1 MIPSPQLYKKG
12 REVVK
17 KIFAMFMVCTILLG
31 LVGCNSS
38 NPKLQDPSFVPLTM
52 TPGETHTSYEDVEIQ
67 IDSLNWHEGN
77 LKSSLVVAWNNETK
91 YEVTYGA
98 SFEIERLDGAE
109 WVSCAIPDDLV
120 FTAIGYLL
128 PAGKMKNETYT
139 LTDMFDVTSP
149 GTYRFKTDCYVSDN
163 AEQGTKCELTAE
175 FTLGNVKCPDDSKVT
190 GTDVQWAAQYIRT
203 NGYSEGVLYP
213 SVRIIDSLQE
223 LKDYYNTWH
232 EVFDLER
239 KEKVYS
245 DTTVGFLDACDQ
257 YDDAFFEK
265 NYLIFVLLEEGS
277 GSIRHE
283 VRSVEQAEDKKISIS
298 IDRKV
303 PEVGTDDM
311 ADWHIILELSR
322 DVLVEN
328 SIDTCLY
335 VDGLPSYMDDK
346 IVIPQTEGAFKK
358 PPEGIVITPEGQTA
372 IHAAGYSWF
381 CMLGN
386 GLEEAV
392 IADQAGRPLSKES
405 LDPVIISSQHAET
418 VYAPVPV
425 SDAYEP
431 TNSLGYLVKLTWETE
446 PSSITYSCW
455 PETVW
460 QKENVPEETVVS
472 QDGAFYAKP
481 GGYVYEIVATWDD
494 TGKGY
499 HGRANYYVY
508 IVGGDDHKHQV
519 AATAQTIDDP
529 VTGYCGNTWTRLH
542 IDGKEYSFM
551 YGYSVTLTDI
561 LVNLDYDPMRVC
573 RCRPEY
579 TVDTEFGLGYGI
591 NLTAGYARCEKG
603 QADLTQE
610 QIDTIAEI
618 IEWAETTNC
627 KYPIGN

>member
-1 MIPSPQLYKKG
+1 M
-12 REVVK
+12 K
-17 KIFAMFMVCTILLG
+17 KIFAIILAGVLLLG
-31 LVGCNSS
+31 LPGCQES
-38 NPKLQDPSFVPLTM
+38 NPKLNDPCFAPLAM
-52 TPGETHTSYEDVEIQ
+52 TPGETHSSYDGIDIQ
-67 IDSLNWHEGN
+67 IDSLNWHEEET
-77 LKSSLVVAWNNETK
+77 KTTMVVVWNNDSG
-91 YEVTYGA
+91 YDAIYGA
-98 SFEIERLDGAE
+98 AYEIECLDGQE
-109 WVSCAIPDDLV
+109 WVSCAMQEDLS
-120 FTAIGYLL
+120 FIEIAYELK
-128 PAGKMKNETYT
+128 AGRKQNEEYN
-139 LTDMFDVTSP
+139 LTNAYDVSSP
-149 GTYRFKTDCYVSDN
+149 GTYRFKAECYVHDN
-163 AEQGTKCELTAE
+163 TEKSTKCELVAE
-175 FTLGNVKCPDDSKVT
+175 FTVGNVKCPDDSKET
-190 GTDVQWAAQYIRT
+190 GTDVQWVAQYIRT

-245 DTTVGFLDACDQ
+245 DTTIGFLDACDQ
-257 YDDAFFEK
+257 YDETFFEK

-283 VRSVEQAEDKKISIS
+283 VRSVEQTEDKKISIS

-311 ADWHIILELSR
+311 AQWHIILELSR
-322 DVLVEN
+322 NVLVEN
-328 SIDTCLY
+328 SIDTYLY

-358 PPEGIVITPEGQTA
+358 PPEGTVITPEGQTA
-372 IHAAGYSWF
+372 IHAAGYGWF

-405 LDPVIISSQHAET
+405 LDPVIISSQYAET
-418 VYAPVPV
+418 VYAPVPG

-446 PSSITYSCW
+446 PSSVTYSCW

-499 HGRANYYVY
+499 HGSANYYVY
-508 IVGGDDHKHQV
+508 IVSGDEHDHQA
-519 AATAQTIDDP
+519 AATAQTVDDP
-529 VTGYCGNTWTRLH
+529 FVGYCGNTQTILH
-542 IDGKEYSFM
+542 IGDKEYTFM
-551 YGYSVTLTDI
+551 YGNSVTLTDI
-561 LVNLDYDPMRVC
+561 LLNLNYDPMRIC

-579 TVDTEFGLGYGI
+579 TVDTEFGKGYGI

-627 KYPIGN
+627 KYPIDD

>member
-1 MIPSPQLYKKG
+1 M
-12 REVVK
+12 K
-17 KIFAMFMVCTILLG
+17 KIIAFLLVSALLLC
-31 LVGCNSS
+31 LVGCQES
-38 NPKLQDPSFVPLTM
+38 NPKLNDPSFAPLKM
-52 TPGETHTSYEDVEIQ
+52 TPGAATSSYDGIEIQ
-67 IDSLNWHEGN
+67 IDSLNWHKDE
-77 LKSSLVVAWNNETK
+77 KKTTLVVAWKNQTK

-98 SFEIERLDGAE
+98 SFAIERLDGDK
-109 WVSCAIPDDLV
+109 WVNCAIPDDPT
-120 FTAIGYLL
+120 FIAIGYLL
-128 PAGKMKNETYT
+128 SAGKLKNETYN
-139 LTDMFDVTSP
+139 LTDLFDVSSP
-149 GTYRFKTDCYVSDN
+149 GTYRFKTDCYVPDK
-163 AEQGTKCELTAE
+163 AEKSTKCELVAE
-175 FTLGNVKCPDDSKVT
+175 FTVGNVDDAGAGKVA
-190 GTDVQWAAQYIRT
+190 GTEVEWVAQYVRT
-203 NGYSEGVLYP
+203 NGYSESVLYP

-245 DTTVGFLDACDQ
+245 DTTIGFLDACDQ
-257 YDDAFFEK
+257 YDETFFEK

-277 GSIRHE
+277 GSVRHE
-283 VRSVEQAEDKKISIS
+283 VRSVEQTEDKKISIS

-311 ADWHIILELSR
+311 AQWHIILELSR

-328 SIDTCLY
+328 SIDTYLY
-335 VDGLPSYMDDK
+335 VDGLPSYMDDR

-358 PPEGIVITPEGQTA
+358 PPEGTVITPEGQTA
-372 IHAAGYSWF
+372 IHAAGYGWF

-405 LDPVIISSQHAET
+405 LDPVIISSQYAET
-418 VYAPVPV
+418 VYAPVPG

-446 PSSITYSCW
+446 PSSVTYSCW

-494 TGKGY
+494 AGLGY
-499 HGRANYYVY
+499 HGTANYYVY
-508 IVGGDDHKHQV
+508 IVGGDDHSHQA
-519 AATAQTIDDP
+519 AATAQTVDDP
-529 VTGYCGNTWTRLH
+529 FVGYCGNTQTTLY
-542 IDGKEYSFM
+542 IGDKEYTFM
-551 YGYSVTLTDI
+551 YGNSVTLTDI
-561 LVNLDYDPMRVC
+561 LLNLKYDPMRIC

-579 TVDTEFGLGYGI
+579 TVDTEFGKGYGI

-627 KYPIGN
+627 KYPIDD

>member
-1 MIPSPQLYKKG
+1 M
-12 REVVK
+12 K
-17 KIFAMFMVCTILLG
+17 KILAILLAGVLLLG
-31 LVGCNSS
+31 LVGCQES
-38 NPKLQDPSFVPLTM
+38 NPKLNDPSFAPLKM
-52 TPGETHTSYEDVEIQ
+52 TPGAATSSYDGIEIQ
-67 IDSLNWHEGN
+67 IDSLNWHKDE
-77 LKSSLVVAWNNETK
+77 KKTTLVVAWKNQTK

-98 SFEIERLDGAE
+98 SFTIERLDGDK
-109 WVSCAIPDDLV
+109 WVNCAIPDDPT
-120 FTAIGYLL
+120 FIAIGYLL
-128 PAGKMKNETYT
+128 PAGKLKNETYN
-139 LTDMFDVTSP
+139 LTDLFDVSSP
-149 GTYRFKTDCYVSDN
+149 GTYRFKTDCFVPDN
-163 AEQGTKCELTAE
+163 AEKSTKCELVAE
-175 FTLGNVKCPDDSKVT
+175 FTVGNVDDADAGKVA
-190 GTDVQWAAQYIRT
+190 GTEVKWVAQYVRT

-245 DTTVGFLDACDQ
+245 DTTIGFLDACDQ
-257 YDDAFFEK
+257 YDETFFEK

-283 VRSVEQAEDKKISIS
+283 VRSVQQTADKKISIS

-311 ADWHIILELSR
+311 AEWHIILELRR

-328 SIDTCLY
+328 SIDTYLY
-335 VDGLPSYMDDK
+335 VDGLPSYIDDQ
-346 IVIPQTEGAFKK
+346 VVVPQTEAEFKK
-358 PPEGIVITPEGQTA
+358 PPEGKVITPDGEGTLRLG
-372 IHAAGYSWF
+372 GYDWIYS
-381 CMLGN
+381 LGN
-386 GLEEAV
+386 GLENAT
-392 IADQAGRPLSKES
+392 IADQAGRPIPKEV
-405 LDPVIISSQHAET
+405 LMPVIVSSQYAET
-418 VYAPVPV
+418 VYAPVPG

-431 TNSLGYLVKLTWETE
+431 TNSLGYLVKLAWETE
-446 PSSITYSCW
+446 PSSVTYTCW

-460 QKENVPEETVVS
+460 EKSNVPEEKVVS

-494 TGKGY
+494 TGLGY
-499 HGRANYYVY
+499 HGTANYYVY
-508 IVGGDDHKHQV
+508 IVGGDDHSHQA
-519 AATAQTIDDP
+519 AATAQTVDDP
-529 VTGYCGNTWTRLH
+529 FVGYCGNTQTTLY
-542 IDGKEYSFM
+542 IGDKEYTFM
-551 YGYSVTLTDI
+551 YSKSVTLTDI
-561 LVNLDYDPMRVC
+561 LLNLNYDPMRIC

-579 TVDTEFGLGYGI
+579 TVDTEFGKGYGI

-627 KYPIGN
+627 KYPIDD